1 MGMNNNL
8 DINKINENS
17 ISPEM
22 EEELEGQNYEE
33 QINLDNMFFEEE
45 LKLDELMEEVREE
58 DTVEEFDLDIGYDI
72 EIEEDYSQYEYNADN
87 FNISKGYLDNENIYT
102 FKTTQDI
109 KKEIQSLLLDKRVK
123 EYVENLMFEN
133 PGLILFNIW
142 NNNFFN
148 LAKKEFYKIEKESTF
163 FKQLANYDY
172 NELKK
177 FLFKDDEEFI
187 FNFYV
192 YLKTLKHSY
201 NAEIVENDFNN
212 NKVDLI
218 IRDFKNFDFQKF
230 QKGLKDDN

>member
-1 MGMNNNL
+1 MGIINNF

-17 ISPEM
+17 ITPEM
-22 EEELEGQNYEE
+22 EEDMENH
-33 QINLDNMFFEEE
+33 NLDEQMDFNNMFS
-45 LKLDELMEEVREE
+45 DELNIDEIMKEVQDEHV
-58 DTVEEFDLDIGYDI
+58 VEEFELDIGYDI

-109 KKEIQSLLLDKRVK
+109 KKEIQTLLLDKRVK
-123 EYVENLMFEN
+123 EYVESLMFEN

-148 LAKKEFYKIEKESTF
+148 LAKKEFYKIEKESIF
-163 FKQLANYDY
+163 FRQLANYDY

-230 QKGLKDDN
+230 QKGLKNDN